1 MRTKYISK
9 GDWFDKGTEVKLPD
23 PPCRSGVAIKDPLRG
38 LPHYVCDYRA
48 RSFPLSNGGVLCL
61 CPEDVTKLT
70 K

>member
-1 MRTKYISK
+1 MKYLILVSLLFGCEK
-9 GDWFDKGTEVKLPD
+9 IPD
-23 PPCRSGVAIKDPLRG
+23 PPCRSGVAVKDPLNG